1 MKVSLHKFLLLALMV
16 LLPCTILK
24 GASDSLLQQILSKPE
39 GNEKLYGLINYA
51 NKHLHTAP
59 FQSLQAA
66 SKALELSF
74 KLKDKRA
81 EAYAYTSLGAL
92 NYHANNYPAA
102 IDYFE
107 KAKSLFKQIGE
118 TEGEMYSLK
127 YLGFAHEKLKNY
139 EQSLKYLEVYE
150 NKSNSKLSA
159 SENANLKISKARSYE
174 STRQPEKA
182 KIEIEKADKL
192 AAELSPSDRIALYAE
207 LGEIS
212 ALSSDSIAITYLN
225 KSVNLANEI
234 NPQLSFKSF
243 SNLEKIYTKQGNI
256 AKANETERQKISAL
270 MTATPTDWNLKPD
283 VFYKNF
289 SLDTI
294 PNNLLSLHAETM
306 LELGKYHEKKG
317 QIEEALFWYKNYMK
331 AGNTNPPSNLSDSI
345 EKSILI
351 GNLQTNEER
360 IKALENNRLAQ
371 RKVIRFQTTLMWVLS
386 LGILMVI
393 AALYWVWKV
402 NKKQKVANLKL
413 RFQSLTNRMNPHFIY
428 NSLNS
433 VNLFIAQNQEKE
445 ANKFLSDFSKLM
457 RKVLEYSAKENI
469 SLAEELQLVS
479 SYIKL
484 EHSRFGEHFS
494 YTIQTDPSLE
504 IDAILVPPMVLQPY
518 VENAIWHGL
527 RYREESGAHLE
538 IEIKQEKNYI
548 LCSISDNGI
557 GREKSSALKTKNQKE
572 HQSIG
577 LKNTSERVHILNQ
590 LFKQNI
596 SIEITDLEPSHAT
609 YPGTWVRFYFPILLT
624 QTE

>member
-1 MKVSLHKFLLLALMV
+1 MILLHGT
-16 LLPCTILK
+16 TIK

-39 GNEKLYGLINYA
+39 GNEKLYGLINFA

-92 NYHANNYPAA
+92 NYHSNNYPAA

-107 KAKSLFKQIGE
+107 KAKNLFKQIGE
-118 TEGEMYSLK
+118 TEGEIHSLK

-150 NKSNSKLSA
+150 NKSNNKLSP

-182 KIEIEKADKL
+182 KAEMAKADKL
-192 AAELSPSDRIALYAE
+192 ASELTPNERIALYAE

-212 ALSSDSIAITYLN
+212 ALSSDSIAINYLN
-225 KSVNLANEI
+225 RSVSLANEI
-234 NPQLSFKSF
+234 NPQLSVKSF

-256 AKANETERQKISAL
+256 AKANETEKQKITAL
-270 MTATPTDWNLKPD
+270 MTATPKNDWHINPAIFETLSK
-283 VFYKNF
+283 
-289 SLDTI
+289 LDTL
-294 PNNLLSLHAETM
+294 PYELTLNAQTM

-317 QIEEALFWYKNYMK
+317 QIEEALFWYKNYMDVNK
-331 AGNTNPPSNLSDSI
+331 TNLQSNFSDSI

-360 IKALENNRLAQ
+360 IKALENNRLSQ
-371 RKVIRFQTTLMWVLS
+371 RKIIQFQKTLMWVLS
-386 LGILMVI
+386 LGILIVI

-402 NKKQKVANLKL
+402 NKKQKIANLKL

-433 VNLFIAQNQEKE
+433 VNLYIAQNQERE

-457 RKVLEYSAKENI
+457 RRVLEYSAKENI
-469 SLAEELQLVS
+469 SLSEELQLVS

-494 YTIQTDPSLE
+494 YSIQIDPTLE

-527 RYREESGAHLE
+527 RYREEPGAHLE
-538 IEIKQEKNYI
+538 IEIKQERNYI

-577 LKNTSERVHILNQ
+577 LKNTGERVQILNQ

-596 SIEITDLEPSHAT
+596 SIEITDLDPSNSY
-609 YPGTWVRFYFPILLT
+609 YPGTWVRFYFPFLLT
-624 QTE
+624 QTA